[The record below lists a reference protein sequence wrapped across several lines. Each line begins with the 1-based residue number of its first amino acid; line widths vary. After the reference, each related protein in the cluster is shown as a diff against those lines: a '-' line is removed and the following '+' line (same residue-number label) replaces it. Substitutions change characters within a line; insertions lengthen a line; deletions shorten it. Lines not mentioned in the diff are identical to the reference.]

1 MKTSIENIPLLFI
14 NEKYKRKFSFI
25 ISKENKQKIHYQF
38 DFCQKNLKGDKI
50 KKYPPPLLFFFLNL
64 ISI

>member
-1 MKTSIENIPLLFI
+1 MKTSIENILLLFI

-38 DFCQKNLKGDKI
+38 DF
-50 KKYPPPLLFFFLNL
+50 
-64 ISI
+64 

>member
-14 NEKYKRKFSFI
+14 NEKYKRKFLFI

-50 KKYPPPLLFFFLNL
+50 KNIPLPSYSSFL
-64 ISI
+64 I

>member
-50 KKYPPPLLFFFLNL
+50 KNIPLPSYSSFL
-64 ISI
+64 I